1 MSELSYSPTLFKKK
15 AVQFSLIGMSGA
27 GKSHW
32 SKKMES
38 LGFQIYSCDDLIAE
52 RLGQKLEEKGKSTI
66 NLAKW
71 MGQPFSEGYPE
82 AEAFYLELEGAVIS
96 QICDELENSSQK
108 DKQVVVDTTGSLIY
122 LENKLLNR
130 LRNLT
135 LTVQLKL
142 PEEKHEKLF
151 ETYLLDPKPVIW
163 GEVYLPREGESP
175 QNTLGRCYREL
186 LSFRNEKYGLLADC
200 VLDYSFHHCTM
211 TGPEELLEL
220 VTKNYKMKP

>member
-15 AVQFSLIGMSGA
+15 AFKFYLIGMSGA

-186 LSFRNEKYGLLADC
+186 LSFRNERYGLLADC

>member
-175 QNTLGRCYREL
+175 QNTLERCYREL
-186 LSFRNEKYGLLADC
+186 LSFRNERYGLLADC

>member
-151 ETYLLDPKPVIW
+151 ETYLMDPKPVIW

-186 LSFRNEKYGLLADC
+186 LSFRNERYGLLADC

>member
-186 LSFRNEKYGLLADC
+186 LSFRNKRYGLLADC

>member
-186 LSFRNEKYGLLADC
+186 ISFRNERYGLLADC

>member
-52 RLGQKLEEKGKSTI
+52 RLGQTLEKKGKSTI

-151 ETYLLDPKPVIW
+151 EAYLLDPKPVIW

-186 LSFRNEKYGLLADC
+186 LSFRNKRYGLLADC

>member
-71 MGQPFSEGYPE
+71 MGQPFSEVYPE

-186 LSFRNEKYGLLADC
+186 LSFRNERYGLLADC